1 MRRISNN
8 QINGMTTDSGKIL
21 ILKLNNRLMSLLI
34 RDNCIL
40 SAQVQHENE
49 CAVGNIYIGKVQSI
63 SDSISAAFVDIGQGH
78 PVFLSLAETKHA
90 VVTTN
95 RKYDGRLKAGDEIL
109 VQVSSEPVKTK
120 LAGVTA
126 KISLAGKYVVAQMH
140 TTASLN
146 KPLIQ
151 VSSKLS
157 RKQQEHFRDIDALK
171 RLMPAVQLTIRTN
184 AGELSDET
192 PLIEEAEELAEQL
205 THILQTAGQRT
216 CFSCLYRE
224 KPDYLHFIENTYT
237 SEYDEVITDIPEI
250 YDRIKAYQAQNAIP
264 VRLYEDQMLPLY
276 KLYAIEARIQELLD
290 KRVWLKSGGYLVIE
304 PTEAL
309 ISIDVN
315 SGKYERGKDKE
326 ETALKIN
333 MEAAEMIAIHLR
345 ARNLSGMILV
355 DFINM
360 KTKEHNQ
367 RLMDYMRGLLK
378 KDSVT
383 ADIVDMTGLGL
394 VEITRRKISPSF
406 REQYGR
412 EEKQP

>member
-78 PVFLSLAETKHA
+78 PVFLSLAEAKHA

-171 RLMPAVQLTIRTN
+171 RLMPAVQLIIRTN

-192 PLIEEAEELAEQL
+192 PLIEEAEALTEQL
-205 THILQTAGQRT
+205 THILQIAGQRT

-224 KPDYLHFIENTYT
+224 KPDYLHFVENTYT

-264 VRLYEDQMLPLY
+264 VRLYEDKMLPLY
-276 KLYAIEARIQELLD
+276 KLYAVEARIQELLD